1 MNGKEIGG
9 KQIYVAPALKKADR
23 VKELEHETLKYK
35 NSKKRC
41 NLYVKNFSEQTT
53 EEDLKNLFQQYGE
66 IESLKLF
73 QQKDGKMPFAF
84 VCYKTP
90 DSASSCKNAQLQLNG
105 KPLYINHYEMKKQR
119 DLLNE
124 ANKDKQDWQRYQAE
138 NVAQFDFQN
147 YDQISTLLRLLMHSV
162 QNKNGQMPAMGNRS
176 HSSGPMGG
184 NPNYQGQGN
193 FRGNNRDYN
202 NRQGQGQHFN
212 NQQRQM
218 PRPGGMP
225 QPMPQGMPQ
234 PMPSQGMPMPNNMPA
249 ASTPQIIPSNDT
261 KSHDFYNKLMPI
273 YAAIT
278 EINPNYKNQVGS
290 NIFDFVNSI
299 VGP

>member
-1 MNGKEIGG
+1 
-9 KQIYVAPALKKADR
+9 
-23 VKELEHETLKYK
+23 
-35 NSKKRC
+35 
-41 NLYVKNFSEQTT
+41 
-53 EEDLKNLFQQYGE
+53 
-66 IESLKLF
+66 
-73 QQKDGKMPFAF
+73 MPFAF

-90 DSASSCKNAQLQLNG
+90 DSASSCKNANLQLNG

-176 HSSGPMGG
+176 HSAGPMGG

-212 NQQRQM
+212 NQQRQQM

-225 QPMPQGMPQ
+225 PAMPQNMPQ
-234 PMPSQGMPMPNNMPA
+234 PMPSQSVPMPNNMPA
-249 ASTPQIIPSNDT
+249 AAGPQITPSNDPA
-261 KSHDFYNKLMPI
+261 SHEFYNKLMPI
-273 YAAIT
+273 YGAIV
-278 EINPNYKNQVGS
+278 ELNPNYKQQVGS
-290 NIFDFVNSI
+290 NIFDFVNKM
-299 VGP
+299 VGPQFGPKITGMLIDLPIPEIQRYCCNYDLFQQRVQQAQQLLTQQQH